1 METKNTELASRVAK
15 FVNRFPDEWQD
26 YQDWLRT
33 IVSSQSWLQ
42 ERYPAWQATLIF
54 RWRLVY
60 FVVYVASGI
69 FFGRL
74 RRKFQQT
81 VDSVA
86 TRTQYR
92 YSLQRIATLLAVVEL
107 TLCGIAALTGVMLAF
122 YYQPTALGAH
132 TSLKMIVDRVANGA
146 LIMSLHDVAGNG
158 LILFSLIQIIVMF
171 LGREFLLSWFIAWV
185 SGISLTLTAMA
196 LSWTAIVL
204 TWEQTGFWRFKIEL
218 NILGSLPL
226 VGPILRDI
234 LSGGSG
240 ISSFTLQ
247 HMYMV
252 HSYVLAIA
260 AILISIA
267 HLTALVLHEHHRQ
280 SDNPL
285 PIELTDA

>member
-42 ERYPAWQATLIF
+42 ERYPAGQATLIF

-92 YSLQRIATLLAVVEL
+92 YSLQRIATLLAVVEV
-107 TLCGIAALTGVMLAF
+107 TLCVSAA
-122 YYQPTALGAH
+122 
-132 TSLKMIVDRVANGA
+132 
-146 LIMSLHDVAGNG
+146 
-158 LILFSLIQIIVMF
+158 
-171 LGREFLLSWFIAWV
+171 
-185 SGISLTLTAMA
+185 
-196 LSWTAIVL
+196 
-204 TWEQTGFWRFKIEL
+204 
-218 NILGSLPL
+218 
-226 VGPILRDI
+226 
-234 LSGGSG
+234 
-240 ISSFTLQ
+240 
-247 HMYMV
+247 
-252 HSYVLAIA
+252 
-260 AILISIA
+260 
-267 HLTALVLHEHHRQ
+267 
-280 SDNPL
+280 
-285 PIELTDA
+285 

>member
-1 METKNTELASRVAK
+1 METKDTDLAKRVAE
-15 FVNRFPDEWQD
+15 FVSRFPDEWH
-26 YQDWLRT
+26 T
-33 IVSSQSWLQ
+33 HQSWLRAIMVSRPMLL
-42 ERYPAWQATLIF
+42 ERYPRWQARLIF

-60 FVVYVASGI
+60 FVVYVTSGI
-69 FFGRL
+69 LLGRGVQ
-74 RRKFQQT
+74 KIANG
-81 VDSVA
+81 VVA
-86 TRTQYR
+86 ATAQYR
-92 YSLQRIATLLAVVEL
+92 LQRLATLLAVVEL

-132 TSLKMIVDRVANGA
+132 ASLKMIVDRIANGA
-146 LIMSLHDVAGNG
+146 LVLSLHDVAGNG
-158 LILFSLIQIIVMF
+158 LIFLSLVQIIVMF

-204 TWEQTGFWRFKIEL
+204 AWEQTGFWRFKIEL
-218 NILGSLPL
+218 TILGSLP
-226 VGPILRDI
+226 VIGPGLRDI

-267 HLTALVLHEHHRQ
+267 HLTALVLHEHRRP
-280 SDNPL
+280 SDTSL
-285 PIELTDA
+285 CVELTDSNA